1 MNQNPR
7 SIMTS
12 DRLQIDIE
20 LSIVI
25 KVNQHFC
32 LGKIC
37 IKVLSKFCGFFG
49 CHVPC
54 FPFLSKFLFHP
65 VVIYETSLEIKIIIR
80 HLKNI
85 LRVL

>member
-12 DRLQIDIE
+12 DRLQSDIE
-20 LSIVI
+20 RSIVI

-32 LGKIC
+32 FGRIC
-37 IKVLSKFCGFFG
+37 VKVFSKFCGFFG

-54 FPFLSKFLFHP
+54 FPFLSKFHFHP
-65 VVIYETSLEIKIIIR
+65 VVIYKTSLEILR

-85 LRVL
+85 LNVL